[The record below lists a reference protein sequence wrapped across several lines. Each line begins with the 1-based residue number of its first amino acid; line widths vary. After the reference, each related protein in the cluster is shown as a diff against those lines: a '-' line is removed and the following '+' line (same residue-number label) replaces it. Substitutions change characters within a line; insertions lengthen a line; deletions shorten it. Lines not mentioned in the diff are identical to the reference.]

1 MKIGTLLT
9 AAIVSLSAV
18 GGGLAVYVAVTKYQT
33 MDKVSV
39 AQNRLEVVRAVGDI
53 PRYMNPE
60 RGFSTNI
67 LFGPAVV
74 DPKMRT
80 ELNDKYRK
88 ETDGALAKIN
98 QVRKAASGSLDDGA
112 AVGSADRCAEHEIRS
127 AARRHRQ
134 GHRRSGRSP
143 QGCRQEDRRR
153 QRRLQHRRYRAAR
166 RAGPQDRA
174 ARRRRLP
181 AGELRQHRLDPAR
194 RRRLQFQPA
203 QEPRRRQAR
212 RNRRRK
218 DGFEPVAG
226 PQRPDPDVA
235 AGPARQSL
243 NARQR
248 RRQRWTKMNETFVDA
263 FRQGNEARQGRRDV
277 RQI

>member
-39 AQNRLEVVRAVGDI
+39 AQSRLEIVRAVGDI

-60 RGFSTNI
+60 RGFATNI
-67 LFGPAVV
+67 LLRAGGGRPEDACRTRSTSTASR
-74 DPKMRT
+74 PTARGTKM
-80 ELNDKYRK
+80 
-88 ETDGALAKIN
+88 N
-98 QVRKAASGSLDDGA
+98 QVRKSTCPARSTTAP
-112 AVGSADRCAEHEIRS
+112 AVGSRHRCAERQIRR
-127 AARRHRQ
+127 AARGHRQ
-134 GHRRSGRSP
+134 GDRRSGRCP

-153 QRRLQHRRYRAAR
+153 QRRLQHRRHRAAR

-194 RRRLQFQPA
+194 RRRLQRQPA

-212 RNRRRK
+212 RDRSRK
-218 DGFEPVAG
+218 DGY
-226 PQRPDPDVA
+226 RA
-235 AGPARQSL
+235 A
-243 NARQR
+243 R
-248 RRQRWTKMNETFVDA
+248 RAATTRS
-263 FRQGNEARQGRRDV
+263 
-277 RQI
+277 